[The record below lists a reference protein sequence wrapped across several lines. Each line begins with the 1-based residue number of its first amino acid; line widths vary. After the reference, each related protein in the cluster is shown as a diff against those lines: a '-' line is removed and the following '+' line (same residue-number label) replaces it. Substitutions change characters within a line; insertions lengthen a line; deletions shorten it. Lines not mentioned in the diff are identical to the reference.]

1 MKWMITLVVA
11 VLALSTSALAQK
23 ASENEEEVGKLIRR
37 AALANV
43 ALEDARTA
51 GNGSGMVDALSE
63 LLDAEQLL
71 SRELRFV
78 VRFVKLDDVREA
90 ASLAEGD
97 AVLLQRIAE
106 ILPNSTRGAANGSQ
120 SDPVFV
126 APDAAA
132 EKIIRFKG
140 NDIALVYIR
149 NAHPGGLK
157 LSVYPY
163 GATQSV
169 CTSVVSRGWPVCAF
183 TPEDEG
189 DFQIRL
195 ESLNGQAQD
204 VLLMVN

>member
-1 MKWMITLVVA
+1 MKWMFTFVVA
-11 VLALSTSALAQK
+11 LLALSTTALAQN
-23 ASENEEEVGKLIRR
+23 ANENEEEVGKLIRR

-97 AVLLQRIAE
+97 VVLLQRIAE
-106 ILPNSTRGAANGSQ
+106 ILPNSTRGASGGSR

-126 APDAAA
+126 ASDAAA
-132 EKIIRFKG
+132 EKTIRFKG

-157 LSVYPY
+157 LSVYPH
-163 GATQSV
+163 GKTQSV

-183 TPEDEG
+183 TPDEDG